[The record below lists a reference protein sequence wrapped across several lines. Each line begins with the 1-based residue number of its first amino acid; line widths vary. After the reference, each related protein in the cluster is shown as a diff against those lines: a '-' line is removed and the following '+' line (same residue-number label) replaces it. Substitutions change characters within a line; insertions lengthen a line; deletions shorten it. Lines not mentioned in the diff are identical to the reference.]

1 MFEVAEPPGTKC
13 HLKKYKK
20 DANDGLSDIVCQAH
34 LSVRGEAHQKSAVF
48 DAIKSDKQSADQQY
62 HETKVAERADDQL
75 QRDPYGVA
83 GDKLRQHIIQSIQR
97 KETD

>member
-1 MFEVAEPPGTKC
+1 MIEKEGP
-13 HLKKYKK
+13 
-20 DANDGLSDIVCQAH
+20 NDGLSDIVCQAH

-83 GDKLRQHIIQSIQR
+83 GDKFRQHIIQSIQR